1 MNTKDIWVNEFTK
14 RDLKVP
20 DLINE
25 MQPVVYEDN
34 ITSIAALDEF
44 LNEIC
49 SLANRE
55 LIKEISY
62 SEPNEGELEIVMTKD
77 YEAISDRLITII
89 AKKAEIDYD
98 SAEYDTLINLPT
110 LNQKLVAK
118 IITKPKSNFEFIKR
132 VLDDIKF

>member
-1 MNTKDIWVNEFTK
+1 MNTKELWVNEFTK

-25 MQPVVYEDN
+25 MQPVIYEDN

-62 SEPNEGELEIVMTKD
+62 SEPNEGELEIVITKD
-77 YEAISDRLITII
+77 YEAISDRLITVI

-98 SAEYDTLINLPT
+98 SAEYDALIDLPT

>member
-1 MNTKDIWVNEFTK
+1 MNTKDISVNEFTK

-25 MQPVVYEDN
+25 MQPVIYEDN

-62 SEPNEGELEIVMTKD
+62 SEPNEGKLEIVITKD

>member
-1 MNTKDIWVNEFTK
+1 MNTKELWVNEFTK

-25 MQPVVYEDN
+25 MQPVVYRDN

-62 SEPNEGELEIVMTKD
+62 SEPNEGELEIVITED
-77 YEAISDRLITII
+77 YEALSDRLITIL
-89 AKKAEIDYD
+89 AKQAEIDYD
-98 SAEYDTLINLPT
+98 DAEYDALIDLPA
-110 LNQKLVAK
+110 LSRKLIAK

-132 VLDDIKF
+132 LLDDIKF

>member
-62 SEPNEGELEIVMTKD
+62 SEPNEGELEIVITKD

-89 AKKAEIDYD
+89 TKKAEIDYD
-98 SAEYDTLINLPT
+98 SAEYDALIDLPT

>member
-1 MNTKDIWVNEFTK
+1 MNTKDIWLNEFTK

-62 SEPNEGELEIVMTKD
+62 SEPNEGELEIVITED

-89 AKKAEIDYD
+89 AKQAKIDYD
-98 SAEYDTLINLPT
+98 DAEYDALIDLPA
-110 LNQKLVAK
+110 LSRKLIAK

>member
-1 MNTKDIWVNEFTK
+1 MNTKELWVNEFTK

-25 MQPVVYEDN
+25 MQPVIYEDN

-62 SEPNEGELEIVMTKD
+62 SEPNEGELEIVITND

-89 AKKAEIDYD
+89 AKQTEIDYD
-98 SAEYDTLINLPT
+98 SAEYDALINLPT

>member
-62 SEPNEGELEIVMTKD
+62 SEPNEGELEIVITKD
-77 YEAISDRLITII
+77 YELISDRLITII

-98 SAEYDTLINLPT
+98 SAEYDALIDLPA

>member
-1 MNTKDIWVNEFTK
+1 MNTKDIWVNEFAK
-14 RDLKVP
+14 RGLKVP

-62 SEPNEGELEIVMTKD
+62 SEPNEGELEIVITKD

-98 SAEYDTLINLPT
+98 SAEYDALIDLPT

>member
-62 SEPNEGELEIVMTKD
+62 SEPNEGELEIVITKD

-98 SAEYDTLINLPT
+98 SAEYDALIDLPT
-110 LNQKLVAK
+110 LNQKLIAK

>member
-25 MQPVVYEDN
+25 MQPVIYEDN

-62 SEPNEGELEIVMTKD
+62 SEPNEGKLEIVITKD

-98 SAEYDTLINLPT
+98 SAEYDALIDLPT
-110 LNQKLVAK
+110 LNQKLIAK

>member
-1 MNTKDIWVNEFTK
+1 MNTKELWVNEFTK

-25 MQPVVYEDN
+25 MQPVIYEDN

-62 SEPNEGELEIVMTKD
+62 SEPNEGELEIVITKD
-77 YEAISDRLITII
+77 YELISDRLITVI

-98 SAEYDTLINLPT
+98 SAEYDALIDLPT

>member
-25 MQPVVYEDN
+25 MQPVIYEDN

-62 SEPNEGELEIVMTKD
+62 SEPNEGELEIVITKD
-77 YEAISDRLITII
+77 YELISDRLITII

-98 SAEYDTLINLPT
+98 SAEYDALIDLPA
-110 LNQKLVAK
+110 LNQKLIAK
-118 IITKPKSNFEFIKR
+118 IITEPKSNFEFIKR

>member
-62 SEPNEGELEIVMTKD
+62 SEPNEGELEIVITKD

-98 SAEYDTLINLPT
+98 SAEYDTLIDLPA
-110 LNQKLVAK
+110 LNQKLVAR

>member
-1 MNTKDIWVNEFTK
+1 MNTKELWINEFTK

-25 MQPVVYEDN
+25 MQPVVHRDN

-49 SLANRE
+49 SLADRE
-55 LIKEISY
+55 LIQEISY
-62 SEPNEGELEIVMTKD
+62 SEPNEGELEIVITKD

-89 AKKAEIDYD
+89 AKQAEIDYD
-98 SAEYDTLINLPT
+98 SAEYAALIDLPT
-110 LNQKLVAK
+110 LTSTVVAK
-118 IITKPKSNFEFIKR
+118 IISKPKSNFEFIKK

>member
-1 MNTKDIWVNEFTK
+1 MNTKELWVNEFTK
-14 RDLKVP
+14 RGLKVP

-25 MQPVVYEDN
+25 MQPIVYEDN

-49 SLANRE
+49 CLANKG
-55 LIKEISY
+55 LLKEISY
-62 SEPNEGELEIVMTKD
+62 SEPNEGELEIVITKD
-77 YEAISDRLITII
+77 YEALSDRLITII
-89 AKKAEIDYD
+89 AKQAEIDYD
-98 SAEYDTLINLPT
+98 DAEYDTLIALPV

-118 IITKPKSNFEFIKR
+118 IISEPKSSLEFIKR

>member
-1 MNTKDIWVNEFTK
+1 MNTKNIWVNEFTK

-62 SEPNEGELEIVMTKD
+62 SEPNEGELEIIITKD
-77 YEAISDRLITII
+77 YEALSDRLITII
-89 AKKAEIDYD
+89 TKKAEIDYD
-98 SAEYDTLINLPT
+98 SAEYDALIDLPT

>member
-25 MQPVVYEDN
+25 MQPVIYEDN

-62 SEPNEGELEIVMTKD
+62 SEPNEGELEIVITKD

>member
-14 RDLKVP
+14 RGLKVP

-49 SLANRE
+49 CLANRE

-62 SEPNEGELEIVMTKD
+62 SEPNEGELEIVITKD
-77 YEAISDRLITII
+77 YEALSDRLITII
-89 AKKAEIDYD
+89 AKQAEIDYD
-98 SAEYDTLINLPT
+98 DAEYDALIDLPV
-110 LNQKLVAK
+110 LSQKLITK
-118 IITKPKSNFEFIKR
+118 IISEPKSNFEFIKK
-132 VLDDIKF
+132 VLDDVKF

>member
-1 MNTKDIWVNEFTK
+1 MNTKELWVNEFTK

-25 MQPVVYEDN
+25 MQPVIYRDN
-34 ITSIAALDEF
+34 ITSIADLDEF

-49 SLANRE
+49 SLADRE

-62 SEPNEGELEIVMTKD
+62 SEPNEGELEIVITED
-77 YEAISDRLITII
+77 YEALSDRLITII
-89 AKKAEIDYD
+89 AKQAEIDYD
-98 SAEYDTLINLPT
+98 DAEYDVLLDLPALSRKLI
-110 LNQKLVAK
+110 AK
-118 IITKPKSNFEFIKR
+118 IITKPKSNFEFIKK

>member
-1 MNTKDIWVNEFTK
+1 MNTKEIWVNEFTK
-14 RDLKVP
+14 RGLKVP

-25 MQPVVYEDN
+25 MQPIIYEDD

-62 SEPNEGELEIVMTKD
+62 SEPNEGELEIVITED
-77 YEAISDRLITII
+77 YEALSDRLVTII
-89 AKKAEIDYD
+89 AKQTEIDYD
-98 SAEYDTLINLPT
+98 SAEYDALIDLPA
-110 LNQKLVAK
+110 LSRKLIAK
-118 IITKPKSNFEFIKR
+118 IITEPKSNFEFIKR

>member
-1 MNTKDIWVNEFTK
+1 MNTKELWVNEFAK

-25 MQPVVYEDN
+25 MQPVIYKDN
-34 ITSIAALDEF
+34 ITSIADLDEF

-49 SLANRE
+49 SLADRE

-62 SEPNEGELEIVMTKD
+62 SEPNEGELEIVITED
-77 YEAISDRLITII
+77 YEALSDRLITII
-89 AKKAEIDYD
+89 AKQAEIDYD
-98 SAEYDTLINLPT
+98 DAEYDALIDLPA
-110 LNQKLVAK
+110 LSRKLIAK

-132 VLDDIKF
+132 LLDNIKF

>member
-1 MNTKDIWVNEFTK
+1 MNTKELWVNEFTK

-62 SEPNEGELEIVMTKD
+62 SEPNEGELEIVITKD

-98 SAEYDTLINLPT
+98 SAEYDALIDLPT

>member
-25 MQPVVYEDN
+25 MQPVIYRDN
-34 ITSIAALDEF
+34 ITSIADLDEF

-49 SLANRE
+49 SLADRE

-62 SEPNEGELEIVMTKD
+62 SEPNEGELKIIITED
-77 YEAISDRLITII
+77 YEALSDRLVTII
-89 AKKAEIDYD
+89 AKQAEIDYD
-98 SAEYDTLINLPT
+98 DAEYDALIDLPA
-110 LNQKLVAK
+110 LSRKLIAK
-118 IITKPKSNFEFIKR
+118 IISEPKSNFEFIKK

>member
-1 MNTKDIWVNEFTK
+1 MNTKELWVNEFTK

-25 MQPVVYEDN
+25 MQPVIYEDN
-34 ITSIAALDEF
+34 ITSIADLDEF

-62 SEPNEGELEIVMTKD
+62 SEPNEGELEIVITED
-77 YEAISDRLITII
+77 YEALSDRLITII
-89 AKKAEIDYD
+89 AKQAKIDYD
-98 SAEYDTLINLPT
+98 DAEYDALIDLPA
-110 LNQKLVAK
+110 LSRKLIAK

>member
-34 ITSIAALDEF
+34 INSIAALDEF

-62 SEPNEGELEIVMTKD
+62 SEPNEGELEIVITKD

-98 SAEYDTLINLPT
+98 SAEYDALIDLPT

-132 VLDDIKF
+132 VLDNIKF

>member
-62 SEPNEGELEIVMTKD
+62 SEPNEGKLEIVITKD

-98 SAEYDTLINLPT
+98 SAEYDALIDLPT

>member
-14 RDLKVP
+14 RGLKVP

-25 MQPVVYEDN
+25 MQPVIYEDN

-62 SEPNEGELEIVMTKD
+62 SEPNEGELKIVITKD

-98 SAEYDTLINLPT
+98 SAEYDALIDLPT

>member
-14 RDLKVP
+14 RGLKVP

-34 ITSIAALDEF
+34 ITSIAAIDEF

-62 SEPNEGELEIVMTKD
+62 SEPNEGELEIVITKD

-98 SAEYDTLINLPT
+98 SAEYDALIDLPA
-110 LNQKLVAK
+110 LNQKLIAK
-118 IITKPKSNFEFIKR
+118 IITEPKSNFEFIKR

>member
-25 MQPVVYEDN
+25 MQPVIYRDN
-34 ITSIAALDEF
+34 ITSIADLDEF

-62 SEPNEGELEIVMTKD
+62 SEPNEGELEIVITED
-77 YEAISDRLITII
+77 YEALSDRLITII
-89 AKKAEIDYD
+89 AKQAEIDYD
-98 SAEYDTLINLPT
+98 DAEYDALIDLPT
-110 LNQKLVAK
+110 LSRKLIAK
-118 IITKPKSNFEFIKR
+118 IISKPKSNFEFIKR
-132 VLDDIKF
+132 LLDDIKF

>member
-1 MNTKDIWVNEFTK
+1 MNTKELWVNEFTK

-25 MQPVVYEDN
+25 MQPVIYEDN

-62 SEPNEGELEIVMTKD
+62 SEPNEGELEIVITKD

-98 SAEYDTLINLPT
+98 SAEYDALIDLPA

>member
-1 MNTKDIWVNEFTK
+1 MNTKELWVNEFTK

-25 MQPVVYEDN
+25 MQPVVHRDN

-49 SLANRE
+49 SLADRE

-62 SEPNEGELEIVMTKD
+62 SEPNEGELEIVITKD
-77 YEAISDRLITII
+77 YEAISDRLITLI
-89 AKKAEIDYD
+89 AKQAEIDYD
-98 SAEYDTLINLPT
+98 SAEYDALIDLPT
-110 LNQKLVAK
+110 LTSIIVAK
-118 IITKPKSNFEFIKR
+118 IISKPKSNFEFIKK
-132 VLDDIKF
+132 VLDNIKF

>member
-25 MQPVVYEDN
+25 MQPVIYEDN

-62 SEPNEGELEIVMTKD
+62 SEPNEGEMEIVITKD
-77 YEAISDRLITII
+77 YELISDRLITII

-98 SAEYDTLINLPT
+98 SAEYDALIDLPA
-110 LNQKLVAK
+110 LNQKLIAK
-118 IITKPKSNFEFIKR
+118 IITEPKSNFEFIKR

>member
-62 SEPNEGELEIVMTKD
+62 SEPNEGELEIVITED

-89 AKKAEIDYD
+89 AKQTEIDYD
-98 SAEYDTLINLPT
+98 SAEYDTLIDLPA
-110 LNQKLVAK
+110 LDQKLIAK
-118 IITKPKSNFEFIKR
+118 IITEPKSNFEFIKR

>member
-1 MNTKDIWVNEFTK
+1 MNTKNIWVNEFTK
-14 RDLKVP
+14 RGLKVP

-25 MQPVVYEDN
+25 MQPVIHKDN

-55 LIKEISY
+55 LIKEINY
-62 SEPNEGELEIVMTKD
+62 SEPNEGELEIVITED
-77 YEAISDRLITII
+77 YEVLSDRLVTII
-89 AKKAEIDYD
+89 AKQAEIDYD
-98 SAEYDTLINLPT
+98 DAEYDALIDLPT
-110 LNQKLVAK
+110 LSRKLIAK

-132 VLDDIKF
+132 VLDDTKF

>member
-62 SEPNEGELEIVMTKD
+62 SEPNEGELKIVITKD

-98 SAEYDTLINLPT
+98 SAEYDALIDLPT